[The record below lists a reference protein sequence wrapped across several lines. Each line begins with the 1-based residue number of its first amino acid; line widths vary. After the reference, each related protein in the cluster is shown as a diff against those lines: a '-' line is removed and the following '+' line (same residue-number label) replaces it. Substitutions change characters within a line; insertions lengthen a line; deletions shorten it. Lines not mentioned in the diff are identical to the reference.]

1 MSEVTSKSLTKVA
14 QSTTIIFIGTIINL
28 FLGFLGRIVF
38 VRFTTQN
45 EYGIYSLAF
54 TLMSILVTISTLGL
68 HDGTTRYIAKFRA
81 ENQSEYIQDTVIS
94 STVTALI
101 ASVLISVI
109 AYVGSDYIAI
119 NIYNSPELSSVFK
132 ILLIA
137 VPLSVLISIF
147 ISIFRGFDESKV
159 KVFLNEILRPITYLL
174 FLAAVVFLRLS
185 FLNMVYVYVISIFI
199 TFIAFLFYFTK
210 KLPIKL
216 KWNNLRVNHIT
227 KELLIYSLPLL
238 AVSILLTLMSWTD
251 TLMLGYFK
259 TPEIVGMYSAAFTIA
274 NLLSVITNSVGYI
287 YVPVISQL
295 YSRNQIEELGIV
307 NATSTKLSFMFTLP
321 IFFLFFL
328 YPDFILSFFYDSRYV
343 ASSTVFQILA
353 LGFITNAYFGLNYFT
368 LMSIGK
374 SRFLMNCTLISS
386 ILNVVLNLVLIPH
399 FGMVGAAIAS
409 TLSFALIEVFM
420 TVKLYHLLNIHPF
433 TNGYLR
439 LTVLSLG
446 LVSFFY
452 VVNNLFFVTF
462 WTMAALYSFF
472 LLIYVISVL
481 HTKSLDKEDIK
492 ILIGIG
498 KNSRITFMY
507 QKLLK
512 LLSIK
517 GFN

>member
-1 MSEVTSKSLTKVA
+1 
-14 QSTTIIFIGTIINL
+14 
-28 FLGFLGRIVF
+28 
-38 VRFTTQN
+38 
-45 EYGIYSLAF
+45 
-54 TLMSILVTISTLGL
+54 
-68 HDGTTRYIAKFRA
+68 
-81 ENQSEYIQDTVIS
+81 
-94 STVTALI
+94 
-101 ASVLISVI
+101 
-109 AYVGSDYIAI
+109 
-119 NIYNSPELSSVFK
+119 
-132 ILLIA
+132 
-137 VPLSVLISIF
+137 
-147 ISIFRGFDESKV
+147 
-159 KVFLNEILRPITYLL
+159 
-174 FLAAVVFLRLS
+174 
-185 FLNMVYVYVISIFI
+185 
-199 TFIAFLFYFTK
+199 
-210 KLPIKL
+210 
-216 KWNNLRVNHIT
+216 
-227 KELLIYSLPLL
+227 
-238 AVSILLTLMSWTD
+238 MSWTD